1 MSKSRLR
8 HETLAY
14 WFTCIPT
21 TFPYVLNHQ
30 HHLMP
35 FRFAPSV
42 SRIAISRCQVQRF
55 RRFLRRY
62 GLPLRLPPG
71 PHSSAVDF
79 LSPEVDL
86 VDPPRVGNVL
96 EWVRVE
102 DDEIGAL
109 AGGHHSGLDLRDLG
123 GVARRHD
130 YRLGRCEAHGHE
142 TFELHLVV
150 PTEATP
156 GCPVV
161 AAKYELHAGTD
172 ELLRNV
178 SRLLCLPTRALD
190 GHRRHCLYRFALLL
204 LDQFARKHLPQ
215 QRIVPLLQAQRGQA
229 AVLGEPQ
236 RPITFGHPFCDDR
249 E

>member
-1 MSKSRLR
+1 MVHERPPRLR
-8 HETLAY
+8 LLRWLRGIFLMAQPPLLFEQGNTLGE
-14 WFTCIPT
+14 FIHRKTS
-21 TFPYVLNHQ
+21 LNVFDER
-30 HHLMP
+30 LL
-35 FRFAPSV
+35 
-42 SRIAISRCQVQRF
+42 ISRPTGESIDLVAT
-55 RRFLRRY
+55 

-71 PHSSAVDF
+71 PHSSADDF
-79 LSPEVDL
+79 LSPAVDL

-109 AGGHHSGLDLRDLG
+109 AGGHHSGIDLRDLG

-150 PTEATP
+150 PTEAAP

-190 GHRRHCLYRFALLL
+190 GLRRHRLYRFALLL
-204 LDQFARKHLPQ
+204 LDLFARKHLP
-215 QRIVPLLQAQRGQA
+215 
-229 AVLGEPQ
+229 
-236 RPITFGHPFCDDR
+236 
-249 E
+249 